1 MDLFTQFV
9 IGHGQDD
16 TNRLLLDRGKW
27 PGIDMDLAVH
37 TIEGRR
43 RMRLKMPLWHA
54 VPELL
59 YPTRLCTEQC
69 SSAATARCK
78 ARVAA
83 RILSG
88 GAIQGIEGDAA
99 PVETG
104 RRSGNIAD
112 LTGGLGVDAWAFSEV
127 AGKVLHNEM
136 DPVLSEAVRH
146 NFRVLGISNAVF
158 RNACAEPGRIGA
170 ILGDFHPDLIFL
182 DPARRATD
190 GRKVFRLEDC
200 QPDVLTLKDELLRHA
215 PHLLLKI
222 SPMADISFIVNQLNG
237 RNGAQALQTGGGAL
251 YETGKAFPGD
261 PCLPDVGNHDGEAAG
276 RVKQGQLRQGQEKQE
291 QTGRVRQ
298 EQEKQEQMGPGQA
311 GHGQTGHGQVREVH
325 VVEADGECKELLIWI
340 DRDWDG
346 PFRLVICNADR
357 QSIPAPAGKAELQ
370 QTGPAPQQCR
380 PGILSFDP
388 DAESGAKPEY
398 VPGPDALRGGLLF
411 EPGKALSKAGLF
423 NTLCSGTGLLK
434 LARHTHLYLVSPAAV
449 LNGQDDC
456 TPRFPVEKDDCTRR
470 FPAGQVPAEDAESP
484 GENAESAEKDRQ
496 ADRAA
501 VLSDFGKF
509 FRIKEI
515 HPFSGKTVKAVGK
528 AWPRADVSAK
538 DLPLSSDELRKRL
551 GVISDASVHIFGCRV
566 ACPASDDVPARSGN
580 RNQTKGMTE
589 KSKRVT
595 KKSGEAPKDSAWLIV
610 SEPV

>member
-1 MDLFTQFV
+1 
-9 IGHGQDD
+9 
-16 TNRLLLDRGKW
+16 
-27 PGIDMDLAVH
+27 
-37 TIEGRR
+37 
-43 RMRLKMPLWHA
+43 
-54 VPELL
+54 
-59 YPTRLCTEQC
+59 
-69 SSAATARCK
+69 
-78 ARVAA
+78 
-83 RILSG
+83 
-88 GAIQGIEGDAA
+88 
-99 PVETG
+99 
-104 RRSGNIAD
+104 
-112 LTGGLGVDAWAFSEV
+112 
-127 AGKVLHNEM
+127 
-136 DPVLSEAVRH
+136 
-146 NFRVLGISNAVF
+146 
-158 RNACAEPGRIGA
+158 
-170 ILGDFHPDLIFL
+170 
-182 DPARRATD
+182 
-190 GRKVFRLEDC
+190 
-200 QPDVLTLKDELLRHA
+200 
-215 PHLLLKI
+215 
-222 SPMADISFIVNQLNG
+222 
-237 RNGAQALQTGGGAL
+237 
-251 YETGKAFPGD
+251 
-261 PCLPDVGNHDGEAAG
+261 
-276 RVKQGQLRQGQEKQE
+276 
-291 QTGRVRQ
+291 
-298 EQEKQEQMGPGQA
+298 MGPGQA
-311 GHGQTGHGQVREVH
+311 ENGQAGHGQVREVH

-370 QTGPAPQQCR
+370 QTGPAPQQRR

-434 LARHTHLYLVSPAAV
+434 LARHTHLYLVSPAAA
-449 LNGQDDC
+449 LSGQDDCMPRFPAEKDDC
-456 TPRFPVEKDDCTRR
+456 TPRFP
-470 FPAGQVPAEDAESP
+470 AG
-484 GENAESAEKDRQ
+484 
-496 ADRAA
+496 
-501 VLSDFGKF
+501 LSDFGKF